1 MKKLFLSL
9 SLVLSLSAIASI
21 EAGPLSSDEP
31 TAKEISI
38 ARGCF
43 EQLEIQGCR
52 HPREDHEQFRSCLRN
67 VISSMTLTCQK
78 KMLELYGN

>member
-1 MKKLFLSL
+1 MKKIFLAMSFIF
-9 SLVLSLSAIASI
+9 SLSAFASI

-43 EQLEIQGCR
+43 EQLEIEGCG
-52 HPREDHEQFRSCLRN
+52 HPRDNHEQFRSCLRN
-67 VISSMTLTCQK
+67 VISTMTITCQK
-78 KMLELYGN
+78 KMLELYEN